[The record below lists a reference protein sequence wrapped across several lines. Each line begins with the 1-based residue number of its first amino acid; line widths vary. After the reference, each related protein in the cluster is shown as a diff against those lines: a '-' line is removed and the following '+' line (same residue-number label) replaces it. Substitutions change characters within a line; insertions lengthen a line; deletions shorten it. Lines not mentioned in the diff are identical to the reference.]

1 MQTVPT
7 LMAHT
12 TASANLDLLEMVPVV
27 QVGVL
32 LETLRFEDEQ
42 EKEDEIYPKIFSCIL
57 KYI

>member
-1 MQTVPT
+1 
-7 LMAHT
+7 MAHT

>member
-1 MQTVPT
+1 MNPYVMLMQTVLT

-32 LETLRFEDEQ
+32 LDTLRFEDE
-42 EKEDEIYPKIFSCIL
+42 IYFANS
-57 KYI
+57 